1 MRLLSPFL
9 SRTWGSRECVEKTAT
24 RTASLAMPPPPPPPP
39 PSPLHINIVRDA
51 VYNFTAA
58 HRIEGKKIGRPD
70 EAGAVDMI
78 PWVIYRG
85 RAGDGNL
92 KALTVD

>member
-1 MRLLSPFL
+1 MAVIGSSLYVSSFFHNCAFL
-9 SRTWGSRECVEKTAT
+9 
-24 RTASLAMPPPPPPPP
+24 
-39 PSPLHINIVRDA
+39 
-51 VYNFTAA
+51 
-58 HRIEGKKIGRPD
+58 EGKKIGRPD